1 MFLLATKRQSRT
13 LSVLNSSAFSAF
25 DLILFK
31 LLYGNDCMALCDIK
45 RAVDFSAQRCFHI
58 QLCLS
63 KPFGQIAF
71 GQNASLPLTRHD
83 AGPASALSP
92 GLHLRRP
99 LPQSPKLTG
108 QISVTKCQR
117 LEPRKGEFVTG
128 ENPNQH

>member
-1 MFLLATKRQSRT
+1 
-13 LSVLNSSAFSAF
+13 
-25 DLILFK
+25 
-31 LLYGNDCMALCDIK
+31 MALCDIK

-92 GLHLRRP
+92 GLRLRRP